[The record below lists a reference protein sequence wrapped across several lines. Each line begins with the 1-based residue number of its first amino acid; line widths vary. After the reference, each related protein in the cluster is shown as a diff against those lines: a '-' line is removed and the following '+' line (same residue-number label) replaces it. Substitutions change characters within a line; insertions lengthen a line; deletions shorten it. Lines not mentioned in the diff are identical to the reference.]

1 MIDYSRLKERVLGL
15 LEKQLP
21 QELHYH
27 GMHHTL
33 DVLNVCE
40 EYISR
45 DNISESEANLLRTGA
60 LFHDFGFTRSFEN
73 HEQNGARLVEK
84 ILPDFGFGTKDIE
97 VVQGL
102 IMATRIP
109 QTPATQLERIICDA
123 DLDYLGRDDYY
134 PISET
139 LYEELTA
146 LEKIENR
153 QQWVE
158 LQIRFLEAHEYHTDF
173 ARENRQSEKEKR
185 ISELKAGAS

>member
-1 MIDYSRLKERVLGL
+1 MVQYSRLKERVLGI
-15 LEKQLP
+15 LEEQLP
-21 QELHYH
+21 QQLHYH
-27 GMHHTL
+27 GIHHTL

-45 DNISESEANLLRTGA
+45 RSMPEREANLLRTGA
-60 LFHDFGFTRSFEN
+60 LFHDFGFTRSFED
-73 HEQNGARLVEK
+73 HELNGAKLVER
-84 ILPDFGFGTKDIE
+84 ILPDFGFGARDIE

-109 QTPATQLERIICDA
+109 QTPKTELERIICDA

-139 LYEELTA
+139 LYEELIS

-153 QQWVE
+153 KQWSQ
-158 LQIRFLEAHEYHTDF
+158 LQIRFLEAHEYHTDY
-173 ARENRQSEKEKR
+173 ARENRQPEKEKR
-185 ISELKAGAS
+185 ISELKASAS